1 MSKVIVIGNRLESS
15 GPDHLLPE
23 IWKPEN
29 WVLVRQSALALH
41 TSCADGERMLVS
53 GINSRPPVGTIIC
66 ASEIYSSY
74 PEDSQTSHF
83 SGIWMYTTARHRRSI
98 DAYFRHLKELTQ
110 MDFSRLIKSLAMD
123 EIKLEHLFNSTNQMY
138 KG

>member
-15 GPDHLLPE
+15 GPDHLLSE

-29 WVLVRQSALALH
+29 WGLVRQSALALH
-41 TSCADGERMLVS
+41 TSCADGERMLVT
-53 GINSRPPVGTIIC
+53 GINSPPPVGTIIC

-74 PEDSQTSHF
+74 PEDSQTSRF
-83 SGIWMYTTARHRRSI
+83 SGIWMYTNARHRRSI
-98 DAYFRHLKELTQ
+98 DAYFRHLKERSQ

-123 EIKLEHLFNSTNQMY
+123 KINLGQLFDITDRKH